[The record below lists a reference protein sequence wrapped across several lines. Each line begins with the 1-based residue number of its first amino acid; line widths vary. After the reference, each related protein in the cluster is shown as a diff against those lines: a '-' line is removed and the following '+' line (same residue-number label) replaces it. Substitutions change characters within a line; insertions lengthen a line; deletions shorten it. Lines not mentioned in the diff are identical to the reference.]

1 MQTILTIVAVIAA
14 LVAGVLFWQCQVQ
27 APYTTI
33 PAVTAVESGIAITS
47 VTFPRQI
54 DADGEAVGGTIGFKA
69 ATGNV
74 VYANF
79 QVVEAGFFIP
89 FGFDPEIRET
99 PSGEFEF
106 YIATL
111 IPQQVT
117 LRVTL
122 SDDTGQTS
130 EPVEFSFTAAPSQP
144 TTGGQLG
151 GDN

>member
-1 MQTILTIVAVIAA
+1 MQTLLTIVAVIAA
-14 LVAGVLFWQCQVQ
+14 LVAGFLYWQFQAH

-33 PAVTAVESGIAITS
+33 PPVAEIESGIAITS
-47 VTFPRQI
+47 ITFPRQI
-54 DADGEAVGGTIGFKA
+54 DADGEAVGGTIGFRA
-69 ATGNV
+69 ATGNI
-74 VYANF
+74 VYADF

-99 PSGEFEF
+99 PSGQFEF

-122 SDDTGQTS
+122 SDDVGQTS
-130 EPVEFSFTAAPSQP
+130 EPVEFSFTAVPSQP
-144 TTGGQLG
+144 TTDNQPGGG
-151 GDN
+151 N